1 MIIIRDF
8 IDFSNELFE
17 DVPEIIKNLIVQM
30 LKVDHHDRITIKE
43 LNETLKELEESHK
56 IRIKNEVPKE
66 INHKRYLI
74 EVFTV

>member
-1 MIIIRDF
+1 
-8 IDFSNELFE
+8 
-17 DVPEIIKNLIVQM
+17 M

-66 INHKRYLI
+66 INHKRYI
-74 EVFTV
+74 IKS